1 MREHD
6 ISIAGG
12 RRYAEVFEDL
22 KNEGSAG
29 PLKGDTLFGDPQGG
43 ACAGLIPRANTGAPL
58 RSIYRAHK
66 DNPERCN
73 GDRWES
79 GKVSDVRI
87 GVRIESA
94 PLRQSAPR
102 LVAQAR
108 GWSGD
113 NFG

>member
-66 DNPERCN
+66 DNPKRCN
-73 GDRWES
+73 GD
-79 GKVSDVRI
+79 KM
-87 GVRIESA
+87 GVRGKNQGSVGGHHMECN
-94 PLRQSAPR
+94 PT
-102 LVAQAR
+102 
-108 GWSGD
+108 GETT
-113 NFG
+113 N